1 MKRRSFFKGAS
12 LATVGTLVAPQ
23 ILASGCTSNAEPI
36 LKQEPSKRAKNI
48 IFLVSDG
55 MSIGTLNMADLL
67 AQRKFG
73 QKSNW
78 IAAYHNKI
86 MKRALMD
93 TASANSMVTD
103 SAAASSSWGGG
114 QRVFNGR
121 LNVGEND
128 EQHTPILQK
137 FKKSGKAVGCVTSV
151 PITHATPAGFC
162 VNNKSRGNQS
172 EIAEDYLD
180 LAFDVMLGGGHEY
193 FDPEQRADK
202 KDMYKAFSEA
212 GYGVAKTK
220 EELKAL
226 EGIDRPIMG
235 VFHESG
241 IPYDLDHSSDE
252 ELKNTVP
259 NLVDMTH
266 FAIDK
271 LSKNSEGFVLQI
283 EGGKVDWAAH
293 GNDIGALLYDQLA
306 FDDCVKTALDFA
318 EGRDDTLVIITTD
331 HGNANP
337 GLFYGK
343 KADENFSKIETFK
356 HTNRWAL
363 TGIQKRSGINEIIER
378 FNYAQGI
385 NLSKEEA
392 KIIYDHYQALPG
404 SDSDNNYNDYAL
416 PYKKLAEIQFDH
428 LNIGWAGMHHSADY
442 VELAMTGPGSE
453 SLPQFIKNYELHNF
467 MLVAAGV
474 EDLAK

>member
-23 ILASGCTSNAEPI
+23 VLGTGCTSSEAPI
-36 LKQEPSKRAKNI
+36 LKQEPQKRAKNI

-73 QKSNW
+73 HNSNW

-114 QRVFNGR
+114 QRVLNGR
-121 LNVGEND
+121 LNVSEND

-137 FKKSGKAVGCVTSV
+137 FKASGKAVGCVTSV

-172 EIAEDYLD
+172 EIAENYLA
-180 LAFDVMLGGGHEY
+180 LQFDVMLGGGHEY
-193 FDPEQRADK
+193 FDSEHRTDK
-202 KDMYKAFSEA
+202 KDLYKAFSEA

-220 EELKAL
+220 EELSAL
-226 EGIDRPIMG
+226 EGVNQPIMG

-241 IPYDLDHSSDE
+241 IPYDLDHSNDK
-252 ELKNTVP
+252 ELKKTVP
-259 NLVDMTH
+259 SLVDMTR

-271 LSKNSEGFVLQI
+271 MKNNAEGFVLQV

-293 GNDIGALLYDQLA
+293 GNDIGALLYDQMA
-306 FDDCVKTALDFA
+306 FDDCVKVALDFA
-318 EGRDDTLVIITTD
+318 EGRDDTLIIITTD

-343 KADENFSKIETFK
+343 KADENFSKIEQFK
-356 HTNRWAL
+356 HTNRWVL
-363 TGIQKRSGINEIIER
+363 TGLQKKSGINEIIER
-378 FNYAQGI
+378 INYAQGI
-385 NLSKEEA
+385 HLSREEA
-392 KIIYDHYQALPG
+392 KVLYDHFQALPG
-404 SDSDNNYNDYAL
+404 SDADNNYNDYSL
-416 PYKKLAEIQFDH
+416 PFKKLADIQTKH
-428 LNIGWAGMHHSADY
+428 LNVGWAGMHHSADY
-442 VELAMTGPGSE
+442 VELAMTGPGAE
-453 SLPQFIKNYELHNF
+453 SLPHFIKNYELHNF
-467 MLVAAGV
+467 MLIAAGID
-474 EDLAK
+474 ELAK